1 MKTRKGLLKAYLKII
16 ILILLIIAAI
26 YGIYKVASNSYSK
39 EEFETIKT
47 DLLLIQA
54 QTEVIAQK
62 VEIKEKDAKYIGTQ
76 VKEKS
81 EDEKIQNLI
90 NNKVID
96 LESKDS
102 NLYCLNNEDLKQL
115 GLEDIQT
122 KDYYIVDYKKN
133 DVIYVDGIQNQDGN
147 IVYKLSEME

>member
-16 ILILLIIAAI
+16 ILILLIIATI

-133 DVIYVDGIQNQDGN
+133 DVIYVDGMQNQDGN

>member
-1 MKTRKGLLKAYLKII
+1 MKTRKGILKAYLKII
-16 ILILLIIAAI
+16 ILILIIIAAI

-122 KDYYIVDYKKN
+122 KDYYIVDYNKN

>member
-1 MKTRKGLLKAYLKII
+1 MKTRKGILKAYLKII
-16 ILILLIIAAI
+16 ILILIIIAAI

-47 DLLLIQA
+47 DLLLIQV

>member
-16 ILILLIIAAI
+16 ILILLIIATI

-54 QTEVIAQK
+54 QTEVVAQK

>member
-16 ILILLIIAAI
+16 ILILLVIATI

>member
-1 MKTRKGLLKAYLKII
+1 MKTRKGILKAYLKII
-16 ILILLIIAAI
+16 ILILLIIATI

>member
-1 MKTRKGLLKAYLKII
+1 MKTRKGILKAYLKII

-47 DLLLIQA
+47 DLLLIQV

>member
-1 MKTRKGLLKAYLKII
+1 MKTRKGILKAYLKII
-16 ILILLIIAAI
+16 ILILIIIAAI

-96 LESKDS
+96 LESKYS

>member
-1 MKTRKGLLKAYLKII
+1 MKTRKGILKAYLKII
-16 ILILLIIAAI
+16 ILILIIIAAI

-122 KDYYIVDYKKN
+122 KDYYIVD
-133 DVIYVDGIQNQDGN
+133 
-147 IVYKLSEME
+147 

>member
-16 ILILLIIAAI
+16 ILILLIIATI

-47 DLLLIQA
+47 DLLLTQA
-54 QTEVIAQK
+54 QTEVVAQK

>member
-16 ILILLIIAAI
+16 ILILLIIATI

-133 DVIYVDGIQNQDGN
+133 GVIYVDGIQNQDGN

>member
-16 ILILLIIAAI
+16 ILILLIIATI

-39 EEFETIKT
+39 EESETIKT

-133 DVIYVDGIQNQDGN
+133 DVIYVDGMQNQDGN

>member
-16 ILILLIIAAI
+16 ILILLIIATI

-133 DVIYVDGIQNQDGN
+133 DVIYVDGIQNEDGN

>member
-16 ILILLIIAAI
+16 ILILLIIATI

-133 DVIYVDGIQNQDGN
+133 DLIYVDGIQNQDGN

>member
-16 ILILLIIAAI
+16 ILILLIIATI

>member
-16 ILILLIIAAI
+16 ILILLIIATI

-96 LESKDS
+96 LESKYS

>member
-1 MKTRKGLLKAYLKII
+1 MKTRKGILKAYLKII
-16 ILILLIIAAI
+16 ILILIIIAAI